1 MDARNVRLRPSP
13 RLSLHL
19 SSRGKGNYRLG
30 AQTGGGF
37 ACDAATSPGS
47 NLKRRRMRNS
57 KKTLE
62 PSDLKRQVQSAIKMA
77 FQITF
82 LFLGGV
88 LLIVC
93 TYLYLAF
100 LEIYFG

>member
-1 MDARNVRLRPSP
+1 M
-13 RLSLHL
+13 H
-19 SSRGKGNYRLG
+19 
-30 AQTGGGF
+30 
-37 ACDAATSPGS
+37 
-47 NLKRRRMRNS
+47 NS

-88 LLIVC
+88 LLMAC